1 MRIKITIQKIPE
13 DRFDE
18 NDNDVLV
25 LDTSGE
31 KDIYEWINTFK
42 LILYFLTFPYKTV
55 EEAFREN
62 EEDENEKTEENKE
75 Y

>member
-1 MRIKITIQKIPE
+1 MRIKITVQKIPE

-31 KDIYEWINTFK
+31 KDIYEWMNTFK
-42 LILYFLTFPYKTV
+42 FILYFLTFSYKTV
-55 EEAFREN
+55 EEAFGEN
-62 EEDENEKTEENKE
+62 EEDNNERTEEDKE
-75 Y
+75 H

>member
-55 EEAFREN
+55 EEVFGEN
-62 EEDENEKTEENKE
+62 EEDENERTEEDKE
-75 Y
+75 H

>member
-1 MRIKITIQKIPE
+1 MRIKITVEKIPE

-42 LILYFLTFPYKTV
+42 LILYFLTFPWETI
-55 EEAFREN
+55 EEAFK
-62 EEDENEKTEENKE
+62 EDEEKDNGKTEEDKE
-75 Y
+75 H